1 MEKYFK
7 IVLLF
12 AFLLIKQFNLAQT
25 SSLSEITAKADNL
38 IGKYKE
44 KEALRIL
51 EDVNIDE
58 YSNEKDAKLAS
69 FYFVKAIA
77 YDLNEDSCNSI
88 EMFKKACDYFE
99 KAGIT
104 FGPYLQSLE
113 GLGRIYHETGE
124 LLLSEKCYKKIII
137 YGTPSQLSKNEE
149 LNGLDDVSKAFYNLG
164 IIYADKDEYDLSE
177 KCLLK
182 VMQKD
187 NVAHKNTQDYLY
199 NHLFNRLFSKTLE
212 FRKNEKYEEAVVVFD
227 RLLSLIEWY
236 SGRLDDKFLQV
247 SFNKALVL
255 GYNLGLYKE
264 AIPILTNNT
273 ESRNSIES
281 PNKDICSSFCFLTM
295 YLSVS
300 KEYDKLQEVLI
311 NGIDYL
317 KKANF
322 TDYPP
327 HMLYRFAGN
336 GSYGINDYETAISYY
351 EKYLDSKN
359 PKEGATN
366 YEQIVN
372 MLSVAYILSG
382 YPDKAQKL
390 LKLFLKDN
398 EDVII
403 VSNPVILANIY
414 HNLGR
419 AIMLSKHYKDALIYL
434 NKSKDLQMK
443 LYGEATSRTIDY
455 INECVDNK

>member
-1 MEKYFK
+1 
-7 IVLLF
+7 
-12 AFLLIKQFNLAQT
+12 
-25 SSLSEITAKADNL
+25 
-38 IGKYKE
+38 
-44 KEALRIL
+44 
-51 EDVNIDE
+51 
-58 YSNEKDAKLAS
+58 
-69 FYFVKAIA
+69 
-77 YDLNEDSCNSI
+77 
-88 EMFKKACDYFE
+88 
-99 KAGIT
+99 
-104 FGPYLQSLE
+104 
-113 GLGRIYHETGE
+113 
-124 LLLSEKCYKKIII
+124 
-137 YGTPSQLSKNEE
+137 
-149 LNGLDDVSKAFYNLG
+149 
-164 IIYADKDEYDLSE
+164 
-177 KCLLK
+177 
-182 VMQKD
+182 
-187 NVAHKNTQDYLY
+187 
-199 NHLFNRLFSKTLE
+199 
-212 FRKNEKYEEAVVVFD
+212 
-227 RLLSLIEWY
+227 
-236 SGRLDDKFLQV
+236 
-247 SFNKALVL
+247 
-255 GYNLGLYKE
+255 
-264 AIPILTNNT
+264 
-273 ESRNSIES
+273 
-281 PNKDICSSFCFLTM
+281 M